1 MRKLFF
7 GATTERVLRETD
19 IPVLVTPAVE
29 SGPLYLEDVR
39 QTIGRVLAPVDLTAA
54 SEHQVQV
61 AGALA
66 SAIDVPLLL
75 AHVVEPLRFP
85 GPPSAHRPRVD
96 AERRTRSED
105 ALQELIAAVPAQ
117 VRTEALTA
125 FGDPAEEIAKIAR
138 SGAPADRDRPA
149 RLAAGRP
156 AHGIGD
162 VSRAVSVANA
172 RARPAAGR
180 PCVGRRVAV
189 PVMESAAVSVIGT
202 MM

>member
-1 MRKLFF
+1 M
-7 GATTERVLRETD
+7 
-19 IPVLVTPAVE
+19 
-29 SGPLYLEDVR
+29 
-39 QTIGRVLAPVDLTAA
+39 DLTAA

-61 AGALA
+61 AVALA

-85 GPPSAHRPRVD
+85 GPPSAQRPRVD

-138 SGAPADRDRPA
+138 ERRAGLIVIGLHASPHSGPRMGSVTYRVLCLSQMPVLALPPAAPA
-149 RLAAGRP
+149 
-156 AHGIGD
+156 
-162 VSRAVSVANA
+162 SV
-172 RARPAAGR
+172 
-180 PCVGRRVAV
+180 RRVTA
-189 PVMESAAVSVIGT
+189 PATESAVVSAACAA
-202 MM
+202 M